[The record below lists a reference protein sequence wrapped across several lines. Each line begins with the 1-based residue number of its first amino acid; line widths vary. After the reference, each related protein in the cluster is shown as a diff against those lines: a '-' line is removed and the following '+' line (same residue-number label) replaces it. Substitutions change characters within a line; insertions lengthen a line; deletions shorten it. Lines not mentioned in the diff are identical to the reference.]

1 LAVRLRLRRV
11 GRKKFP
17 IYKVVAADQ
26 RSPRDG
32 RFIESVGQ
40 YEPLRESNK
49 VEFQED
55 RVLYWL
61 QNGAQP
67 TDTVR
72 NLLQKKGI
80 WLKWSLI
87 KNGADEG
94 KIAKAI
100 ENFESQRAER
110 DKLAQEKT
118 SKKVKTK
125 PEDESSPEPQEEKAE
140 ERVENEK
147 AEVREDTTQEQ
158 TLEEK
163 SDAGK
168 DDIAEPAE
176 NKVQEDTPGKGP
188 QPENPDTTTEDT
200 EKKE

>member
-1 LAVRLRLRRV
+1 MAVRLRLRRV

-32 RFIESVGQ
+32 RFIEAVGQ
-40 YEPLRESNK
+40 YEPLRESNN
-49 VEFQED
+49 VEFHED

-72 NLLQKKGI
+72 NLLQKKGL

-87 KNGADEG
+87 KKGADEE
-94 KIAKAI
+94 KITTAI

-118 SKKVKTK
+118 SKKVKEK
-125 PEDESSPEPQEEKAE
+125 PDEESSHESQEEKTE
-140 ERVENEK
+140 EQVENEK
-147 AEVREDTTQEQ
+147 AETQEDTTQEQ

-168 DDIAEPAE
+168 DDKTEPAE
-176 NKVQEDTPGKGP
+176 NKVQEDTPEKGA
-188 QPENPDTTTEDT
+188 QPEDPDTTTEDT